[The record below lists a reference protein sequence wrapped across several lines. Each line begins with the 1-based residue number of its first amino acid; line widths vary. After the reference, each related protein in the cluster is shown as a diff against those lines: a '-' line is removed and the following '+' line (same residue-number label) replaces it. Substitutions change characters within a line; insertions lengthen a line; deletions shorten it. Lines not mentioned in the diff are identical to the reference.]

1 MNRCGNLCQRKKQ
14 RRSDINRWF
23 FEDDS
28 KKTIILFKS
37 KSGII
42 KKVQKAKNYNF
53 FEKLAMIRSGRKGFT
68 LIEFLVVI
76 ALEVF
81 YRK

>member
-1 MNRCGNLCQRKKQ
+1 
-14 RRSDINRWF
+14 
-23 FEDDS
+23 
-28 KKTIILFKS
+28 
-37 KSGII
+37 
-42 KKVQKAKNYNF
+42 VQKAKNYNF